1 MLEDMGQ
8 FISGLWAML
17 LVMIVCSNYS
27 VRASHWGVL
36 PSQGTDGHSVHLLKT
51 LFATME
57 GLGVGPLFLRYI
69 SVAPFGLT
77 LFEESLAT
85 LLCFVAE
92 II

>member
-17 LVMIVCSNYS
+17 LLMIVCSNYS

-69 SVAPFGLT
+69 RIPPFGLA
-77 LFEESLAT
+77 LFKEGLAALLSL
-85 LLCFVAE
+85 VAE
-92 II
+92 VV

>member
-27 VRASHWGVL
+27 PPYR
-36 PSQGTDGHSVHLLKT
+36 
-51 LFATME
+51 E

-69 SVAPFGLT
+69 SVAPFGLA